1 MKPRPK
7 YFNRNGDE
15 IDERAALDHRGAL
28 RDGCT
33 LHVPLQMKDGLSATQ
48 LSVRDTVAARDAREQ
63 AYRDYDTAIQEA
75 WRNTDPRGR
84 SFESTGFGESGQR
97 GAVEGDSC
105 TIDGVEGRLRM
116 FGGQLQCV
124 PLRVS
129 SDSAAKFTDG
139 TPDGGG
145 NRPGWRIRIGD
156 NRQAARD
163 ALRDYEND
171 LVNRWRG
178 PNAPCPSCQGT
189 GEARRQS
196 S

>member
-1 MKPRPK
+1 MARHL
-7 YFNRNGDE
+7 YYRGDREISEHEALDRNGM
-15 IDERAALDHRGAL
+15 L
-28 RDGCT
+28 
-33 LHVPLQMKDGLSATQ
+33 KDGVSLRVRTQMRDAATDARARAYELYDQ
-48 LSVRDTVAARDAREQ
+48 EIEQRYKHGTVRDVDPTWSAA
-63 AYRDYDTAIQEA
+63 
-75 WRNTDPRGR
+75 NPKGR
-84 SFESTGFGESGQR
+84 SFESTGFGERGTPRGQ
-97 GAVEGDSC
+97 AEGDSC
-105 TIDGVEGRLRM
+105 TINGAEGRLRLV
-116 FGGQLQCV
+116 GGQLQCV
-124 PLRVS
+124 PLRSS

-156 NRQAARD
+156 NRQAVRD